1 MMSLE
6 GEAMRTEYSTRVD
19 DHRFPFGHQHRAG
32 GLWVEARVEWK
43 DGSPFA
49 TMTEAR
55 GMSEDAVLQSDIA
68 EALAEIEQQA
78 RYDLYLRACDIAGSA
93 FDDSEGTLVERLK
106 AAIAWQ
112 NRGTEGDLTKQD
124 RQQLRDLL
132 AFVQ

>member
-1 MMSLE
+1 MK
-6 GEAMRTEYSTRVD
+6 TEYSTRVD
-19 DHRFPFGHQHRAG
+19 DRRFPFGHQCRAG

-55 GMSEDAVLQSDIA
+55 GMSDDAVLQSDIA

-93 FDDSEGTLVERLK
+93 FSDAEGTMLEQLQ
-106 AAIAWQ
+106 AAIAYQ
-112 NRGTEGDLTKQD
+112 NQGTADDLTPED
-124 RQQLRDLL
+124 RQRLRDLL
-132 AFVQ
+132 AAVQ